1 MVSVTCTIHS
11 CSQVRFFLMALLL
24 VLQQIEYAFLH
35 LRTLEKEFSLTELSK
50 LQPAGMAE
58 QKNGV
63 IL

>member
-1 MVSVTCTIHS
+1 MVSVTCTIHFF
-11 CSQVRFFLMALLL
+11 SQVRFFLLALLL

-35 LRTLEKEFSLTELSK
+35 LQTLEKEFSLMESPK
-50 LQPAGMAE
+50 QEPAGMAE